1 MGFGKKRGRKEVTLG
16 YTLGVYNL
24 YALIIP
30 AGFEHA
36 VTQLKTNFD
45 EFVNT
50 VSKAVVGC
58 AAPQSPPPGG
68 GWIFAKQK
76 DG

>member
-1 MGFGKKRGRKEVTLG
+1 MPPMRRCSGGIRLGFGKKRGRKEVTLG

-24 YALIIP
+24 YAVIIP

-50 VSKAVVGC
+50 VAKAVV
-58 AAPQSPPPGG
+58 
-68 GWIFAKQK
+68 
-76 DG
+76 D